1 MILACLLLGI
11 YVAAVTAI
19 RIPVVQQKATEIVT
33 AWLSGQLN
41 TRISVKALRFEP
53 FNHLVLHDVFIAD
66 QHQDT
71 LLYAR
76 ILRLN
81 FTGLDIKNKRL
92 NLHTLGLA
100 DAVIHTVKSAE
111 DRSMNFDFILSHL
124 ARSDEDTASSP
135 PWNVF
140 IRQLSLV
147 NLHFTYRDL
156 KYAADNNRLD
166 FENLTI
172 HRFYAD
178 LRNIAWD
185 GHALTLQ
192 IKGLSFQEKSGF
204 VLRQLTAPL
213 IRMKSDS
220 LILENYTLMTQG
232 SHFNGRLAFAFN
244 QFSDFKDF
252 AHRVQIVSSFEDCRL
267 NVSDIAFFVPDL
279 KGLDETISF
288 SVKIRGTLSQLKLR
302 DCLIQYGQHTRF
314 SGRMNLNGLPRIKE
328 TYIDLRV
335 DELTTAATDLASVPV
350 PPFGSGHYLNI
361 PPEIKRLGKIRFHG
375 KFTGFYNDFVSYG
388 HMITD
393 LGSGI
398 TDVNLKFDT
407 LPVYS
412 GKLTLNNFNLGQF
425 LDSPVLGLLSL
436 NATLSGKYFDL
447 KRLQAV
453 VNGNISRLDV
463 RNYSYTNL
471 MVSANLS
478 RRFFNGQLRVD
489 DPNLDMQFHGS
500 IDFSKHTPAMDFT
513 AELNRANLSALH
525 LVKPD
530 VHALLRLHSDIEL
543 TGRNLDDMTGTIR
556 LTNIFLSLNNQVV
569 ELNEFTFHSL
579 LEKNRRQ
586 LWLKSESAD
595 MTLDGSFELA
605 ALPEAFANLIQRHFP
620 VSIVKNS
627 ALLKPLDVVFTIR
640 FKKIQPLMNV
650 LFPGIEI
657 ADGTRLNGRF
667 MAPINTFS
675 IHLVSDRFKWGP
687 MIVLES
693 ELKGFTE
700 EDDFYF
706 HFGSPYASFRDSL
719 IFRQVSIQGK
729 SSYERAIWQ
738 LVASGRDSTT
748 DHVNLHAQ
756 LLFHGYGAT
765 RLEILKN
772 SLMVAGQQWS
782 FLPDHEILFDTTG
795 ISVTHLIVQSGMH
808 RVAVNGLAGARADK
822 PLEIVFN
829 RFPLISLNKILTT
842 YKFSISG
849 LMDGVVRIRQL
860 TTRPVLQ
867 SDLMIT
873 SFCLF
878 KDTLGD
884 AWIKADFPTD
894 DRRITARV
902 EISRQQIRNLVI
914 DGIYDIH
921 SDKVNARMELNKLS
935 AAPFGHYMSSFASQV
950 RGFATG
956 EVTLSGPVRQLQLH
970 GKIKLQK
977 AALTINYLN
986 CRYSFSDEVT
996 ITPTAFLFQN
1006 MTVHDSL
1013 NNTAQV
1019 SGQITHQ
1026 YFRDFRLYLNI
1037 RTRHLMVLNTT
1048 ARHNQLFFGTGFA
1061 SGQMTIAGPFK
1072 QISFDGSLR
1081 TEKGTEIAIPLS
1093 NPEEITQGTFI
1104 SFFGP
1109 DTARQVQISAPV
1121 DLSKISMRLDVNA
1134 TEEALVKLIYDE
1146 KIGDKLEGRGHG
1158 NLVFE
1163 ITKDEV
1169 FTMRGDFTVTEGNY
1183 VFTLQNVI
1191 NKRFYLQPGGTIR
1204 WNGSPYEAIVNL
1216 DAVYRTRASLFD
1228 LLQDSSE
1235 MIRKRIPVNILL
1247 ALRNRLLSPDISFQI
1262 EIPDIDPSTQNLVS
1276 QAISTEESK
1285 SKQTL
1290 SLLVMNRFLPG
1301 DNRTTTFEPSSSG
1314 FSANASELLSIQ
1326 LTNWISQLTDKV
1338 DIGIN
1343 YRAAD
1348 KLNSDQLEV
1357 MLATRF
1363 FNDRVTVET
1372 NVGFTGNNTPAG
1384 QPSTNLVGDFN
1395 VDVKL
1400 TDDGRFHF
1408 KAFNRSNNINFLNSF
1423 NSLYTQG
1430 IGFYYKQEFNS
1441 LREIFSGRKDN

>member
-1 MILACLLLGI
+1 
-11 YVAAVTAI
+11 VAAVTAI
-19 RIPVVQQKATEIVT
+19 RIPVIQQKATAIVT
-33 AWLSGQLN
+33 AWLSDQLQ
-41 TRISVKALRFEP
+41 TRISVKALGFEP
-53 FNHLVLHDVFIAD
+53 FNRLVLHDVFIAD
-66 QHQDT
+66 QQQDT

-76 ILRLN
+76 VLRLN
-81 FTGLDIKNKRL
+81 ITGLNIKDKQM
-92 NLHTLGLA
+92 NLHTLGMA
-100 DAVIHTVKSAE
+100 DAVIHTVRNAD

-124 ARSDEDTASSP
+124 SRSDKDTLATSP
-135 PWNVF
+135 WHVS

-156 KYAADNNRLD
+156 KYAADVNRLS
-166 FENLTI
+166 FEDLSI

-178 LRNIAWD
+178 LRNIVWN
-185 GHALTLQ
+185 GHSLSLQ
-192 IKGLSFQEKSGF
+192 IKDLSFQEQSGL
-204 VLRQLTAPL
+204 VLRQLSIPSVRLTP
-213 IRMKSDS
+213 DS
-220 LILENYTLMTQG
+220 LVLENYTLLTQNSSFSG
-232 SHFNGRLAFAFN
+232 QLAFAFN
-244 QFSDFKDF
+244 RFSDFKDF
-252 AHRVQIVSSFEDCRL
+252 AHRVQIVSAFENCRL
-267 NVSDIAFFVPDL
+267 NVSDLAFIIPAL
-279 KGLDETISF
+279 KGVDQSLSF

-302 DCLIQYGQHTRF
+302 DCLIQYGHHTRF
-314 SGRMNLNGLPRIKE
+314 AGRINLNGLPRIKE
-328 TYIDLRV
+328 TYIALMV
-335 DELTTAATDLASVPV
+335 DELTTSSTDLALVPM
-350 PPFGSGHYLNI
+350 PPFGPDHYLHV
-361 PPEIKRLGKIRFHG
+361 PTEIKRLGKIRFNG
-375 KFTGFYNDFVSYG
+375 QFTGFYNDFVSYG
-388 HMITD
+388 TIVTD
-393 LGSGI
+393 LGSGT

-412 GKLTLNNFNLGQF
+412 GKLMLNNFHLGKF
-425 LDSPVLGLLSL
+425 LDSPSLGWLSL
-436 NATLSGKYFDL
+436 NAALSGKYFDL
-447 KRLQAV
+447 KRLQV
-453 VNGNISRLDV
+453 TVNGNISRLDV
-463 RNYSYTNL
+463 RNYPYSNL
-471 MVSANLS
+471 TVSANLS
-478 RRFFNGQLRVD
+478 RRFFNGQLQID
-489 DPNLDMQFHGS
+489 DPHLSLLFRGS
-500 IDFSKHTPAMDFT
+500 IDFSKDIPRMDFT
-513 AELNRANLSALH
+513 ADLNRANLSALH
-525 LVKPD
+525 LAKPD
-530 VHALLRLHSDIEL
+530 AQALLRLHSDIKL
-543 TGRNLDDMTGTIR
+543 KGRNLDDITGSIR
-556 LTNIFLSLNNQVV
+556 LSDIFLSLNNRTV
-569 ELNEFTFHSL
+569 ELNELVFHSL
-579 LEKNRRQ
+579 LENSRRQ

-595 MTLDGSFELA
+595 MTLDGLFELA
-605 ALPEAFANLIQRHFP
+605 VLPEAFINLLQRHFP
-620 VSIVKNS
+620 VSIVKSS
-627 ALLKPLDVVFTIR
+627 ALIKPQDVAFTVR
-640 FKKIQPLMNV
+640 LKKIQPLMDL
-650 LFPGIEI
+650 LFPGMEI

-667 MAPINTFS
+667 MAPANTFS
-675 IHLVSDRFKWGP
+675 VHLVSDRLKWGP
-687 MIVLES
+687 LIITGS
-693 ELKGFTE
+693 ELNGFTE
-700 EDDFYF
+700 EEDFYF
-706 HFGSPYASFRDSL
+706 HYRAPHASFRDSL
-719 IFRQVSIQGK
+719 VFRQVSIQGK

-738 LVASGRDSTT
+738 LMASGRDSAT

-756 LLFHGYGAT
+756 LLFQQYGVT
-765 RLEILKN
+765 RLEILEN
-772 SLMVAGQQWS
+772 RLMVAGQPWS
-782 FLPDHEILFDTTG
+782 IRPDHKILFDTTG
-795 ISVTHLIVQSGMH
+795 ISVSNLIVQSGMH
-808 RVAVNGLAGARADK
+808 QVAMSGLVSTRTDK

-829 RFPLISLNKILTT
+829 QFPLPSLNKILST
-842 YKFSISG
+842 YKFSLGG
-849 LMDGVVRIRQL
+849 LMDGMLRIRQL

-884 AWIKADFPTD
+884 ARIKADFPTG
-894 DRRITARV
+894 DRQITARM
-902 EISRQQIRNLVI
+902 EISRQQIRNLLI
-914 DGIYDIH
+914 EGSYDLH
-921 SDKVNARMELNKLS
+921 ADKVNARIDLNKLS
-935 AAPFGHYMSSFASQV
+935 AAPFGHYLSSFASQV

-956 EVTLSGPVRQLQLH
+956 EVTLSGPVRQLQLQ

-996 ITPTAFLFQN
+996 ITPAAFVFQN
-1006 MTVHDSL
+1006 ITVHDSL

-1026 YFRDFRLYLNI
+1026 HFRDFRLYLNI

-1072 QISFDGSLR
+1072 QIAFDGSLR
-1081 TEKGTEIAIPLS
+1081 TEKGTEISIPLS

-1104 SFFGP
+1104 SFLSS
-1109 DTARQVQISAPV
+1109 DTARQVQTITPV

-1134 TEEALVKLIYDE
+1134 TDEALIKLIYDE

-1169 FTMRGDFTVTEGNY
+1169 FTMRGDYTITEGNY

-1204 WNGSPYEAIVNL
+1204 WNGSPYEATVNL

-1235 MIRKRIPVNILL
+1235 MIRKRIPVHILL

-1262 EIPDIDPSTQNLVS
+1262 EIPNIDPSTQNLVA
-1276 QAISTEESK
+1276 QAISTDESK

-1348 KLNSDQLEV
+1348 KLNSDQLEI

-1363 FNDRVTVET
+1363 FNDRVMVET
-1372 NVGFTGNNTPAG
+1372 NVGFTGNNAPAG
-1384 QPSTNLVGDFN
+1384 QPSTHLVGDFN

-1430 IGFYYKQEFNS
+1430 IGFYYKQEFNN
-1441 LREIFSGRKDN
+1441 LREVFAGRKDD